1 MGQDAE
7 EGADREVRD
16 VGEEP
21 KPDRLASKPSAGV
34 LIGGM
39 LAGVEQIVTGRPRP
53 PAQIEEPYR
62 DEWASIEGVTVE
74 GLDERPKRADPPD
87 RSGAR
92 L

>member
-1 MGQDAE
+1 MTDD
-7 EGADREVRD
+7 DRDQTPAVPSR
-16 VGEEP
+16 
-21 KPDRLASKPSAGV
+21 SSAGQ

-39 LAGVEQIVTGRPRP
+39 LAGLAQMVTGRPRP

-62 DEWASIEGVTVE
+62 DEWASIDGVTIE
-74 GLDERPKRADPPD
+74 GLDDPSDRPAPPD